1 MARIKISTF
10 GGISPSVD
18 PRNLPTEGAQTA
30 ENLELRYGDFR
41 PLRGAGA
48 SVASV
53 ASGTLSIH
61 RTPSGVWLQST
72 SDANF
77 VDGQINDATVE
88 RVYVTGR
95 SAYPEAWQSS
105 AYRRLGVPAPT
116 AAPTA
121 TASVTDEFSTQDLAA
136 AGQEIIASVLATANA
151 ERTEIPLGGGVPGS
165 APSSGAIWLSH
176 GDNAALPTTSW
187 RQICYCV
194 PITTSPLAT
203 VTASDAY
210 LLDPVL
216 GGKAIVHSAA
226 NYWAIPFTWQAR
238 GYQFDTTAM
247 STAYQALLKP
257 PENTDPLF
265 TVDEANYLASTLIGG
280 PFDVNKDPAL
290 SYIEALDAAQ
300 LTIVNLLSGTK
311 EDTQRAFALST
322 AAAYLK
328 NASDR
333 LESYYTATNVRL
345 GEIVSAAVEQ
355 YVWKVPPTVERI
367 LETRGYIYTYVS
379 DWGEESAP
387 SPVTPLLTIDQND
400 SVDVSIGAPAVTSP
414 YGTITHWRLYRSSTT
429 NVGAAYQFVAEVPIA
444 TTSYNDTKKQE
455 ELQEVC
461 PSLTWTEPRSD
472 LFALTGLPNGIMV
485 GLAEDGRI
493 LCFSE
498 PYQPYAWPRE
508 YELSLEYPGVG
519 IGAFGQTAVVV
530 TTGQPCYVSGA
541 DSANMSAQ
549 KIESAQACVSKR
561 SIVSADGG
569 VLYASPDG
577 ICLAGPSGVE
587 LLTLG
592 AYSRE
597 DWQALGLT
605 TSFAAFSEGVYRL
618 VTEN

>member
-18 PRNLPTEGAQTA
+18 PRRLPEEGAQTA

-41 PLRGAGA
+41 PLKGAGA

-61 RTPSGVWLQST
+61 RTPSGTWLSST

-95 SAYPEAWQSS
+95 SAYPEAWQSGS
-105 AYRRLGVPAPT
+105 YRRLGVPAPA
-116 AAPTA
+116 AAPSTS
-121 TASVTDEFSTQDLAA
+121 ASITDEFSREDFQAASRDILDAVEAA
-136 AGQEIIASVLATANA
+136 AISA
-151 ERTEIPLGGGVPGS
+151 RTSNNYGNGT
-165 APSSGAIWLSH
+165 PSSGNFGAIWLD
-176 GDNAALPTTSW
+176 DNDGVGLVA
-187 RQICYCV
+187 RQVGYAV
-194 PITTSPLAT
+194 PCTLGPPVAITAP
-203 VTASDAY
+203 SDAY
-210 LLDPVL
+210 LLDPIL
-216 GGKAIVHSAA
+216 GGRTVVFSTAD
-226 NYWAIPFTWQAR
+226 YWMVSVLWQAA
-238 GYQFDTTAM
+238 GYQIDSGAL
-247 STAYQALLKP
+247 STAIQALTKP
-257 PENTDPLF
+257 PENTAPLF
-265 TVDEANYLASTLIGG
+265 TVDQCNTIASRISALFSTTSDPIATYISEINRLQQRVV
-280 PFDVNKDPAL
+280 DWTTMTTTDPA
-290 SYIEALDAAQ
+290 
-300 LTIVNLLSGTK
+300 
-311 EDTQRAFALST
+311 RAFAINTAGVALT
-322 AAAYLK
+322 AAVNRLTDHFTNV
-328 NASDR
+328 NAALRRSIEQILLEYVDVLPPVVDR
-333 LESYYTATNVRL
+333 L
-345 GEIVSAAVEQ
+345 
-355 YVWKVPPTVERI
+355 

-387 SPVTPLLTIDQND
+387 SPVTELLTIDQND
-400 SVDVSIGAPAVTSP
+400 SVDVTIGAPSVTAP
-414 YGTITHWRLYRSSTT
+414 YGAITHWRLYRSSTT
-429 NVGAAYQFVAEVPIA
+429 NVGAAYQFVAEIPIA

-519 IGAFGQTAVVV
+519 IGVFGTTAAVL
-530 TTGQPCYVSGA
+530 TTGQPYYVSGA

-549 KIESAQACVSKR
+549 KIESSQACVSKR
-561 SIVSADGG
+561 SIVSAEGG

-597 DWQALGLT
+597 DWQALGLE